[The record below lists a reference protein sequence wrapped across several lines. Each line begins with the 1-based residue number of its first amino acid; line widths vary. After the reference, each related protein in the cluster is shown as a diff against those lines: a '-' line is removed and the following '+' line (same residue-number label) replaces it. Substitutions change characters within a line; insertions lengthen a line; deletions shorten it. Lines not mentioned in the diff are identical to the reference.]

1 MKDFHVLALSNDNGV
16 RTYAIL
22 AGEKPIGRAI
32 RKNKNIVFQVT
43 GYPPQKAYGSNV
55 ERIIAKWL
63 DGHYVDLQEG
73 DVILHPHFKAQQQ
86 EKERLDQL
94 IADYQKQAAAEEADL
109 KRLAT
114 FWWNND
120 ESPEVEQLLA
130 RMGWEI
136 GQDEGYD
143 DEPGAFVVQ
152 IGDEDGDSFLSW
164 SPDELRN
171 NVTEG
176 DVVKHKFGLKQ
187 QQKNKTKYRFYQE
200 IKDDIPVYDRGTH
213 NAILPKYIE
222 SHRHPENL
230 EPFDHFE
237 VQPSVSGVNGRILG
251 ITRDGMKVLT
261 SVARLELAKVLADAY
276 NRGGFSDKD
285 IEKVPLDTLE
295 SIAESDKEHPGRDA
309 IRKYIQRQHDIR
321 RATGADIA
329 NKKILNRTKAD
340 RVGFDNLEQRV
351 LQLVGKKTYNSDD
364 PADIE
369 RVENIRLALKRKLS
383 KESPHDS
390 KRSKKLSKFEK
401 SVDISNKAYT
411 GYVDEAG
418 YESSWQKRYRT
429 DPEFRERQK
438 QNERNRRKNPEYAE
452 KKREYQRERSRKL
465 YADPDWREEDLA
477 RRRDVYAANKDAV
490 LAKRRE
496 LMKDPAYAARKAE
509 YWKQDAAKRKEL
521 AQRFQQYIQDPNFNP
536 AKLPTE
542 ELKKFIKFL
551 EKGRV

>member
-1 MKDFHVLALSNDNGV
+1 MKYTLRVETPNIPNVKVRTYSIYDDRGQRVGSALRNGAEV
-16 RTYAIL
+16 TFQIQGGPVIKRKTNNAEETINSWAENRATLGEDKEYNVILLNKDGETRTYAIMH
-22 AGEKPIGRAI
+22 GTKPIGRAI
-32 RKNKNIVFQVT
+32 RDKGKQLVFQVT
-43 GYPPQKAYGSNV
+43 GYEPVRMYGSNV
-55 ERIIAKWL
+55 ERMITGWL
-63 DGHYVDLQEG
+63 N
-73 DVILHPHFKAQQQ
+73 
-86 EKERLDQL
+86 R
-94 IADYQKQAAAEEADL
+94 
-109 KRLAT
+109 
-114 FWWNND
+114 N
-120 ESPEVEQLLA
+120 
-130 RMGWEI
+130 
-136 GQDEGYD
+136 YD
-143 DEPGAFVVQ
+143 SS
-152 IGDEDGDSFLSW
+152 I
-164 SPDELRN
+164 N
-171 NVTEG
+171 EG

-200 IKDDIPVYDRGTH
+200 IKDDIPVFDRGTH
-213 NAILPKYIE
+213 SAILPKYIE

-237 VQPSVSGVNGRILG
+237 VQPSVSGVNGRMLG
-251 ITRDGMKVLT
+251 ITKDGMKVFFAA
-261 SVARLELAKVLADAY
+261 SRLETAKALVDAY
-276 NRGGFSDKD
+276 NRGGFSDLD
-285 IEKVPLDTLE
+285 IEKVPLEPTE
-295 SIAESDKEHPGRDA
+295 SRRPSAALRGIAEADKEHPGRDA
-309 IRKYIQRQHDIR
+309 IRKYIQRQHDMR
-321 RATGADIA
+321 KATGADVA
-329 NKKILNRTKAD
+329 RKHALNRTKAE
-340 RVGFDNLEQRV
+340 RVTFDDLEKHV
-351 LQLVGKKTYNSDD
+351 LQLVGEKTYNSDD

-383 KESPHDS
+383 KQNLSDKQHSE
-390 KRSKKLSKFEK
+390 KLSKFEK

-477 RRRDVYAANKDAV
+477 RRRDIYAANKDAV
-490 LAKRRE
+490 LAKRQA

-521 AQRFQQYIQDPNFNP
+521 TQKFQQLVQDPDFDP
-536 AKLPTE
+536 GKLPTA

>member
-22 AGEKPIGRAI
+22 AGEKPIGRAV
-32 RKNKNIVFQVT
+32 RKGKEIAFQVT
-43 GYPPQKAYGSNV
+43 GYPPQREHGSNV

-63 DGHYVDLQEG
+63 DSHYVDLQEG
-73 DVILHPHFKAQQQ
+73 DVILHPRFKAQQQ

-164 SPDELRN
+164 SPDDLRN

-200 IKDDIPVYDRGTH
+200 IKDDIPVFDRGRY
-213 NAILPKYIE
+213 AAVKPRYIA

-237 VQPSVSGVNGRILG
+237 VEPSNSGANGRIIG
-251 ITRDGMKVLT
+251 ITRDGM
-261 SVARLELAKVLADAY
+261 RVLADVSRLAHAEAFADAW

-285 IEKVPLDTLE
+285 PSREPLDTLE
-295 SIAESDKEHPGRDA
+295 S
-309 IRKYIQRQHDIR
+309 R
-321 RATGADIA
+321 RSSA
-329 NKKILNRTKAD
+329 
-340 RVGFDNLEQRV
+340 
-351 LQLVGKKTYNSDD
+351 
-364 PADIE
+364 
-369 RVENIRLALKRKLS
+369 ALKGINLA
-383 KESPHDS
+383 ENPT
-390 KRSKKLSKFEK
+390 
-401 SVDISNKAYT
+401 N
-411 GYVDEAG
+411 EAG

-465 YADPDWREEDLA
+465 YADPDWRKEDLA

-521 AQRFQQYIQDPNFNP
+521 TQKFQQLVQDPDFDP
-536 AKLPTE
+536 GKLPTA